1 MKQTGTTQP
10 RFGRGIARAASLVL
24 ALLFV
29 SSFLTPVFAQYKR
42 TDLISN
48 QPGVAPTTDEQHL
61 VNAWGLT
68 ALPRSPFWVSDN
80 GTGFSTLYT
89 GAGQQ
94 IPLFVTIPPAPG
106 SPAGTLGTPTGTVGN
121 ISPNATDFT
130 VTENGK
136 SGRALFIFA
145 TLDGTISGWN
155 PKLTALIRPRAPLI
169 LRSRPTDR
177 TSVRFIPA
185 WLSLQIKKDKLSY
198 MLPMMAPTA
207 ELTSLTTHLVW

>member
-1 MKQTGTTQP
+1 MKQYGTTQP

-42 TDLISN
+42 TDLVSN

-89 GAGQQ
+89 GAGQR

-106 SPAGTLGTPTGTVGN
+106 SPAGTLGTPTGIVGN
-121 ISPNATDFT
+121 ISTNANDFT
-130 VTENGK
+130 ITENGV
-136 SGRALFIFA
+136 SRPSVFIFA

-155 PKLTALIRPRAPLI
+155 PAIGGATGNSHATIAAD
-169 LRSRPTDR
+169 RSD
-177 TSVRFIPA
+177 VGA
-185 WLSLQIKKDKLSY
+185 SY
-198 MLPMMAPTA
+198 TGLAIATNQEGQTFLYA
-207 ELTSLTTHLVW
+207 

>member
-1 MKQTGTTQP
+1 MKQSGTTQP

-42 TDLISN
+42 TDLVSN

-94 IPLFVTIPPAPG
+94 IPLFVTIAPAP
-106 SPAGTLGTPTGTVGN
+106 SSQPGTLGTPGRHRRKHQPERDRLYSHGERQVRPISLHFRDVGRYDQRLE
-121 ISPNATDFT
+121 S
-130 VTENGK
+130 
-136 SGRALFIFA
+136 
-145 TLDGTISGWN
+145 
-155 PKLTALIRPRAPLI
+155 
-169 LRSRPTDR
+169 RS
-177 TSVRFIPA
+177 
-185 WLSLQIKKDKLSY
+185 
-198 MLPMMAPTA
+198 
-207 ELTSLTTHLVW
+207 

>member
-1 MKQTGTTQP
+1 M
-10 RFGRGIARAASLVL
+10 
-24 ALLFV
+24 LFV

-42 TDLISN
+42 TDLVSN

-106 SPAGTLGTPTGTVGN
+106 SPAGTLGTATGNVGN

-130 VTENGK
+130 VRKMASPVELSSFSRRWTVRSAAG
-136 SGRALFIFA
+136 I
-145 TLDGTISGWN
+145 

-207 ELTSLTTHLVW
+207 ELTSFTTHLVW